1 MLKKTLEKNSEELQ
15 TYVSRFTKNK
25 HLTHLGVETLKL
37 DRDKWDDYTELFDC
51 KLSLAQTEYIEL
63 REYWYARHVRKFDLL
78 DIPKYFYWRF
88 LFDEFKS
95 NKNEFMTWETVFM
108 NQQRQFIDKEMAQ
121 MLELDYLYE
130 S

>member
-1 MLKKTLEKNSEELQ
+1 M
-15 TYVSRFTKNK
+15 
-25 HLTHLGVETLKL
+25 KL

-63 REYWYARHVRKFDLL
+63 REYWYGRHVRKFDLL
-78 DIPKYFYWRF
+78 DVPKYFYWRF

-95 NKNEFMTWETVFM
+95 NKNEWETWETVFM
-108 NQQRQFIDKEMAQ
+108 NLQRQFIDKEMAQ